1 VDQNAYV
8 AQQMHRQRTAELE
21 RHHALRSRNAERDA
35 LAGAAVAAVAAP
47 AAAEEADTRRW
58 QRLLVRWHIASRF
71 AH

>member
-21 RHHALRSRNAERDA
+21 RLNALRSRNVERDA
-35 LAGAAVAAVAAP
+35 LAGVAAAAVAA
-47 AAAEEADTRRW
+47 AAADDAETRRW